1 MSPIPCRMSE
11 MLPVCRSCLRRL
23 WGSILRPLPESGA
36 FVWHR
41 SQHPQ
46 RRHENPLLLL
56 QLHHLLTNLLISLME
71 GMAVANVLYDVCER
85 EREAT
90 GDGQESGVKRR
101 SGGGQEDVGE
111 GYMTDRETDALTYR
125 RRKFKV
131 QGRLSL
137 MWYLICKWTWCHN
150 RRIWMAWAWG
160 CEEHRLAPPVAGV
173 VRPPSSRPWAYPNAS
188 WPCAKPGF
196 LHKHAKLVPQTLPSI
211 RIRYASKTLL
221 PSSLSRHCRL
231 PLVNISF
238 FRLVEL
244 SDTWLE
250 VIHHLV
256 FSDATAK
263 KTREWTVRVRLSGW
277 FAFIRIILQPWTNW
291 RNRYLLSVVLS
302 TRM

>member
-1 MSPIPCRMSE
+1 MYCM
-11 MLPVCRSCLRRL
+11 MCV
-23 WGSILRPLPESGA
+23 
-36 FVWHR
+36 
-41 SQHPQ
+41 
-46 RRHENPLLLL
+46 
-56 QLHHLLTNLLISLME
+56 
-71 GMAVANVLYDVCER
+71 R

-101 SGGGQEDVGE
+101 GGGTGGCGGKD
-111 GYMTDRETDALTYR
+111 MTDRETDALTYR
-125 RRKFKV
+125 RRKFKW

-221 PSSLSRHCRL
+221 PSSSLSRHCRL

-263 KTREWTVRVRLSGW
+263 KNQENGLYVFDCQDGLLLYATLNKLKKSLFTVSRVKYKNVKY
-277 FAFIRIILQPWTNW
+277 FILFCFQVVCPLQ
-291 RNRYLLSVVLS
+291 VLS
-302 TRM
+302 WFIASQCSLRVTCCLSCTEETILFSSH